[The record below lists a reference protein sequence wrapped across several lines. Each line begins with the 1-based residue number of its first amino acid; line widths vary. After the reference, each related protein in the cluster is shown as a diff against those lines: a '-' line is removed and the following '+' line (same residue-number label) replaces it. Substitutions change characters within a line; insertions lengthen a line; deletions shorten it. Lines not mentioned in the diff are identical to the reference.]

1 MEKLTF
7 TDPWQR
13 LAAVYCLWG
22 FKLYSLTGT
31 EKHCWPKENKYKLH
45 SFNHWTA
52 IFGRALFCTVYR
64 LFFLEMTTMM
74 EKMGVS
80 SVNKCITCL
89 YSCNFS
95 ACNQSMKV
103 HPAARTVGGKGLL
116 CSFASRFWYRARL
129 LSSGAA
135 QEEDDQ
141 LRGTQEGP
149 MTPESTSSVFP
160 PWTNTAGAQSRL
172 PLSRCS
178 CITNKICL
186 QQPAAL
192 HTSHRGEGWGNSH
205 CVMHTC
211 KIRQV
216 RLKKTTTLC
225 W

>member
-45 SFNHWTA
+45 SFNHRTPVFSW
-52 IFGRALFCTVYR
+52 ALLCTLYR

-74 EKMGVS
+74 EKMGVA

-95 ACNQSMKV
+95 VYNQSMKV
-103 HPAARTVGGKGLL
+103 HPAAILQPEQWVERGFYVQSPLGFGIVL
-116 CSFASRFWYRARL
+116 RL

-141 LRGTQEGP
+141 LHGTQEEP

-172 PLSRCS
+172 LLSRCS

-192 HTSHRGEGWGNSH
+192 HTSHCEEGWGNSH
-205 CVMHTC
+205 CVMYTC
-211 KIRQV
+211 KIREV
-216 RLKKTTTLC
+216 RLKKK
-225 W
+225 